1 MEIYIAKAGDTLST
15 VAKKFNLPP
24 TRLASENGLTPD
36 SVLAAGQALLIL
48 FPAKTHTVRAGET
61 LGTVAARYGVT
72 VRSLYRNNPALGGV
86 PRLFAGQTLVIHF
99 AQEPKTPL
107 LTNAYAP
114 PAIPPDLLRFFLPF
128 FTFVSPFTCGV
139 TEAGTLTQQNDTFL
153 LQTARD
159 YGTLPLL
166 QVSNFKAG
174 AFVPTLAHTVLTD
187 PTLLIRQI
195 LCAVEEK
202 GYAGAAVDFA
212 CVLPQ
217 DAAAYGSFLARL
229 REKLAKSGRLLFSPV
244 SADYHLLTAYG
255 WGHAYSRPQ
264 AIAPLP
270 QVRKRLSE
278 TAEKNTF
285 LGIPNYGYDWT
296 LPFAEGV
303 SRAVA
308 LSPEAAVERAVNFGA
323 EIRFDETAKAPYFNY
338 RDPVGRTHEV
348 WFEDPRSTVARLQL
362 VRECGLVGV
371 SVWDITRK
379 ATANFMILNSLY
391 RVVE

>member
-15 VAKKFNLPP
+15 VAKKFNVPP

-48 FPAKTHTVRAGET
+48 FAAKTHTVRAGET
-61 LGTVAARYGVT
+61 LGIIAAKYGVT

-114 PAIPPDLLRFFLPF
+114 PAIPPDLLRFSLPF
-128 FTFVSPFTCGV
+128 FTFLTPFTHGF
-139 TEAGTLTQQNDTFL
+139 TAAGTLLPLDDSCL
-153 LQTARD
+153 LATALD

-166 QVSNFKAG
+166 QVSNFTAG
-174 AFVPTLAHTVLTD
+174 VFVPTLPRAALVRPSPFIENIIQMT
-187 PTLLIRQI
+187 
-195 LCAVEEK
+195 EEK
-202 GYAGAAVDFA
+202 GCAGVVIDFA
-212 CVLPQ
+212 DLSPQ
-217 DAAAYGSFLARL
+217 DFPAYTDFLAHL
-229 REKLAKSGRLLFSPV
+229 RENLSKNGRLLFSPAI
-244 SADYHLLTAYG
+244 ADYHLCTAYG
-255 WGHAYSRPQ
+255 WGHAYGPPQ

-270 QVRKRLSE
+270 KVEKTLSG
-278 TAEKNTF
+278 TPANKTF
-285 LGIPNYGYDWT
+285 LGVPNYGYDWT
-296 LPFAEGV
+296 KGA
-303 SRAVA
+303 SRAEV
-308 LSPEAAVERAVNFGA
+308 LSPETAVARAVNFGA
-323 EIRFDETAKAPYFNY
+323 EIHFDDTAKAPYFNY

-348 WFEDPRSTVARLQL
+348 WFEDLRSTFARLQL
-362 VRECGLVGV
+362 VRERGLVGI

-379 ATANFMILNSLY
+379 ATANFMLLNNLF